1 MNFSKKEDKAKA
13 VERLKKLN
21 QRIET
26 LVKAEKERLHREKT
40 FLRSVLNNTGAQ
52 ASTEESEKEDLSEV
66 FSVIQDFIDLQAG
79 TASTDVQQPDKE

>member
-26 LVKAEKERLHREKT
+26 LVKAEKERLHREKP